1 MDTNAT
7 PAAPLETV
15 ATRKKQRSIFRI
27 SVTFN
32 ISLVIILAVLVL
44 ALFPGIIAPCDPNF
58 QDYDAVLQ
66 PPGGAHPFGTD
77 NYGRDVFSRVV
88 WGTRIDLAMG
98 IFAMIVPLIVGSII
112 GLIAGYYGGLVDTIL
127 MRILDIVMSFPFI
140 LLVIAIVAIM
150 GPGLMNMF
158 IAIWLVGWRDYARL
172 VRSEVIV
179 AKNNEYVEAAK
190 VLGYSQARVLLRHIL
205 PNVVN
210 SAITF
215 AASDIVM
222 CMLAGASLSFLG
234 LGVQAPTAEWGAM
247 IAGGRTFITQA
258 WWICVFPGV
267 ATCVAG
273 IGFSLF
279 GDGVSDLLRAKSR

>member
-1 MDTNAT
+1 MNTKKK
-7 PAAPLETV
+7 
-15 ATRKKQRSIFRI
+15 RKSIFGI
-27 SVTFN
+27 SVSFN
-32 ISLVIILAVLVL
+32 ISLA
-44 ALFPGIIAPCDPNF
+44 IIAILLIVAAVPGMIAPYDPNY
-58 QDYDAVLQ
+58 QDYSIVLQ
-66 PPGGAHPFGTD
+66 PPSSEHLFGTD
-77 NYGRDVFSRVV
+77 NYGRDIFSRVI

-112 GLIAGYYGGLVDTIL
+112 GLIAGYFGGWIDTLL
-127 MRILDIVMSFPFI
+127 MRILDIVMSFPFV

-150 GPGLMNMF
+150 GPGLLNMF
-158 IAIWLVGWRDYARL
+158 VAIWLVGWRDYARL

-190 VLGYSQARVLLRHIL
+190 VLGYSQVRILLRHIL
-205 PNVVN
+205 PNVIN

-222 CMLAGASLSFLG
+222 CMLTGASLSFLG

-258 WWICVFPGV
+258 WWICVFPGI
-267 ATCVAG
+267 ATCFAG
-273 IGFSLF
+273 IGFGLF
-279 GDGVSDLLRAKSR
+279 GDGVADLLRAKSR

>member
-1 MDTNAT
+1 M
-7 PAAPLETV
+7 
-15 ATRKKQRSIFRI
+15 
-27 SVTFN
+27 
-32 ISLVIILAVLVL
+32 
-44 ALFPGIIAPCDPNF
+44 IAPYDPNY
-58 QDYDAVLQ
+58 QDYSIVLQ
-66 PPGGAHPFGTD
+66 PPSSEHLFGTD
-77 NYGRDVFSRVV
+77 NYGRDIFSRVI

-112 GLIAGYYGGLVDTIL
+112 GLIAGYFGGWIDTLL
-127 MRILDIVMSFPFI
+127 MRILDIVMSFPFV

-150 GPGLMNMF
+150 GPGLLNMF
-158 IAIWLVGWRDYARL
+158 VAIWLVGWRDYARL

-190 VLGYSQARVLLRHIL
+190 VLGYSQVRILLRHIL
-205 PNVVN
+205 PNVIN

-222 CMLAGASLSFLG
+222 CMLTGASLSFLG

-258 WWICVFPGV
+258 WWICVFPGI
-267 ATCVAG
+267 ATCFAG
-273 IGFSLF
+273 IGFGLF
-279 GDGVSDLLRAKSR
+279 GDGVADLLRAKSR